1 MYMPSPSMTE
11 TSEVNVNNAN
21 KSPSF
26 VEGPPPISPELQASL
41 QHIVDDV
48 VSGLGCVGALVATLE
63 MDNSLPVR
71 AYSVSFAPKLLK
83 QIESK
88 LGVSLIGPK
97 AAAYLDNKKFKDNLS
112 VRAARGRDGCPE
124 VVVSD
129 KLHDLFRPVV
139 NKPLS
144 GLAQRMT
151 EIKQII
157 AVPFFIGDEIV
168 GNLVAASREA
178 FSNRDIDFLT
188 ALGRQAA
195 AVIQTQRSLT
205 EMRALERV
213 ILSLQASIT
222 DETQILQI
230 VVDTVVRRLGYVGAI
245 VATLEAD
252 NSLPVRAYA
261 IGFESKIL
269 QQIESKTDVSLIG
282 PRAVAYLDDP
292 RFEENLSVRAV
303 KGAEG
308 RPQRFLISDELYD
321 LFRPVVSK
329 TLSDLAQK
337 LTGIK
342 RVMAVPFFLEDE
354 VVGNLFVASRKPRF
368 YDREREILATFAQ
381 QAAVGIRN
389 ARFYRIAEER
399 RQIAQVF
406 GKMAFSAAANIHA
419 LRNHISAPLT
429 YLQLLEIKDTLAQ
442 NQLKELRI
450 TSPQAMVHL
459 NKAIDI
465 LDKLHEPWD
474 QSPDVPSDVNEC
486 LITAI
491 RKVFMQTILDMNHDK
506 IETGEGVVIYKSLSE
521 NVPIIQT
528 SPDMLT
534 EAFRIIAK
542 NGVEAIRNNNHGS
555 SLWIETRIPSD
566 SIVEILIRDNGI
578 GIKAENLNKIFDL
591 GWSSKGGD
599 GMGFGLFWTKDYIE
613 GLGGKISVE
622 SVWKKG
628 TTFLIRLPVKI
639 KKDK

>member
-1 MYMPSPSMTE
+1 
-11 TSEVNVNNAN
+11 
-21 KSPSF
+21 
-26 VEGPPPISPELQASL
+26 
-41 QHIVDDV
+41 
-48 VSGLGCVGALVATLE
+48 
-63 MDNSLPVR
+63 
-71 AYSVSFAPKLLK
+71 
-83 QIESK
+83 
-88 LGVSLIGPK
+88 
-97 AAAYLDNKKFKDNLS
+97 
-112 VRAARGRDGCPE
+112 
-124 VVVSD
+124 
-129 KLHDLFRPVV
+129 
-139 NKPLS
+139 
-144 GLAQRMT
+144 
-151 EIKQII
+151 
-157 AVPFFIGDEIV
+157 
-168 GNLVAASREA
+168 
-178 FSNRDIDFLT
+178 
-188 ALGRQAA
+188 
-195 AVIQTQRSLT
+195 
-205 EMRALERV
+205 
-213 ILSLQASIT
+213 
-222 DETQILQI
+222 
-230 VVDTVVRRLGYVGAI
+230 
-245 VATLEAD
+245 
-252 NSLPVRAYA
+252 
-261 IGFESKIL
+261 
-269 QQIESKTDVSLIG
+269 
-282 PRAVAYLDDP
+282 
-292 RFEENLSVRAV
+292 
-303 KGAEG
+303 
-308 RPQRFLISDELYD
+308 
-321 LFRPVVSK
+321 
-329 TLSDLAQK
+329 
-337 LTGIK
+337 
-342 RVMAVPFFLEDE
+342 VMAVPFFLEDE

-389 ARFYRIAEER
+389 ARLYRIAEER

-442 NQLKELRI
+442 SQLKELRI
-450 TSPQAMVHL
+450 TSPQAMLHL

-521 NVPIIQT
+521 NVPFIRT

-591 GWSSKGGD
+591 GWSSKGGE

-639 KKDK
+639 KKGK